1 MSLITRYR
9 IFWASAIAVLA
20 GFSFWK
26 NTKSYGHKPWTWR
39 LSKSLID
46 TALVVAMAVWVP
58 ALMVIYIVKWLT
70 SPFKNRIL
78 QATASFA
85 AVLVTGYLALTAE
98 ILVLMGIFAVDLVT
112 GQIVARYEH
121 QKQREEIQIG

>member
-9 IFWASAIAVLA
+9 IFWASAIAALA

-26 NTKSYGHKPWTWR
+26 NTKSYGHKPCTWR

-112 GQIVARYEH
+112 GQVVARYDRH
-121 QKQREEIQIG
+121 KQIREAQLG